1 MLIGGGILPSN
12 TEHVQSNMFKL
23 LLLVTI
29 LSSLFF
35 FVQNIIYHAPILNL
49 LIWLSNIFFSLCV
62 SYLFYQKKSTL
73 HLHTVFFV
81 YIVFIG
87 FPLGWLAAALNSHI
101 EIAYIFIILISVCFF
116 YSGQQRFLLIVSI
129 IVIDVALIMYQLL
142 NPEKF
147 NDPTQLQS
155 IILITTHLPMLLGL
169 AGYMLSTFSD
179 SLTTKNALL
188 EKLSHHDALTGL
200 YNRHYIY
207 QYLEHIKRSSHKN
220 NPTLIGLIDVDDF
233 KQINDLHGH
242 QAGDQILK
250 QIASHIKTSL
260 QQTAV
265 VGRYG
270 GDEFIIIIKNSHL
283 VNYEQLF
290 DTLSLTYVSDA
301 TLSGGCA
308 IFTGEED
315 LDQILAL
322 ADKRLYQA
330 KRSGKNKILLSY

>member
-1 MLIGGGILPSN
+1 
-12 TEHVQSNMFKL
+12 
-23 LLLVTI
+23 
-29 LSSLFF
+29 
-35 FVQNIIYHAPILNL
+35 
-49 LIWLSNIFFSLCV
+49 
-62 SYLFYQKKSTL
+62 
-73 HLHTVFFV
+73 LHTIFFV
-81 YIVFIG
+81 YIIFIG
-87 FPLGWLAAALNSHI
+87 YPLGWLAAALNSHI
-101 EIAYIFIILISVCFF
+101 EIAYIFVILISVCFF
-116 YSGQQRFLLIVSI
+116 YSGQKRIFFVTSI
-129 IVIDVALIMYQLL
+129 IIIDVTLITYQLF
-142 NPEKF
+142 NPERF
-147 NDPTQLQS
+147 NDPTLLQS
-155 IILITTHLPMLLGL
+155 ILLTTTHLPLLLGL

-179 SLTTKNALL
+179 SLITKNALL

-207 QYLEHIKRSSHKN
+207 QYLEHIKRSSRKN

-242 QAGDQILK
+242 QTGDQILK

-290 DTLSLTYVSDA
+290 DTLSLTQASNA

-330 KRSGKNKILLSY
+330 KRTGKNKILHSY